1 MDQTLNSPDRSPRST
16 LPAFVPVPRLKERS
30 NGWSEE
36 VQRRFIEA
44 LADTGSVTSACRA
57 VGRSDQSAYALRR
70 HPEGKSFRKAWQ
82 AALACGVKRIEDVAM
97 DRALN
102 GVEVPVY
109 HFGEIVGT
117 RRVYNDYLLM
127 FMLRNRAPKRFAA
140 DSARGMSGVDKHVLA
155 RHQKK
160 WRKQWRAEWEAEQK
174 AKAVS
179 PAELRASINRKIEQV
194 RQRIEASH
202 SPKAYDFQLMF
213 HAQTLADH
221 EAGWRPGQT
230 YEPFAE
236 RAAEL
241 LPKYHAEQRAKYPQ
255 RQFIHGVHDV
265 EPEDCSE
272 EDPDE
277 E

>member
-1 MDQTLNSPDRSPRST
+1 MADNPERPARHP

-30 NGWSEE
+30 NGWNED

-82 AALACGVKRIEDVAM
+82 AALDCGVRRIEDVAM
-97 DRALN
+97 ERALH

-117 RRVYNDYLLM
+117 RRIYNDYLLM

-140 DSARGMSGVDKHVLA
+140 DSARSLSGLDKHVLE
-155 RHQKK
+155 RHRKK
-160 WRKQWRAEWEAEQK
+160 WREEWRREWEEEQK
-174 AKAVS
+174 ANSVS
-179 PAELRASINRKIEQV
+179 PAELRASINRKIEAV

-202 SPKAYDFQLMF
+202 SPRAYDLKLMF
-213 HAQTLADH
+213 DAQSLADK
-221 EAGWRPGQT
+221 EAGWRPGEI
-230 YEPFAE
+230 YEPYAE

-241 LPKYHAEQRAKYPQ
+241 MPKYLEQQRAKWPQ
-255 RQFIHGVHDV
+255 RQFIRGVHDV
-265 EPEDCSE
+265 DDDCSE
-272 EDPDE
+272 EDLDE